1 MYVCMFLY
9 MYVCM
14 FLLSKAEV
22 MYVCTVCV
30 DSLSRGDELH
40 AAGKE
45 EKEGEDDDV
54 IQSTLAIT
62 IHTYIHTRV
71 FHAYSFHPW
80 SGLPTFTTT

>member
-1 MYVCMFLY
+1 MYVC

-14 FLLSKAEV
+14 FLLSQAEV
-22 MYVCTVCV
+22 MYVCMYVCV

-54 IQSTLAIT
+54 IRAL
-62 IHTYIHTRV
+62 
-71 FHAYSFHPW
+71 
-80 SGLPTFTTT
+80 

>member
-1 MYVCMFLY
+1 MY
-9 MYVCM
+9 
-14 FLLSKAEV
+14 
-22 MYVCTVCV
+22 VCV

-62 IHTYIHTRV
+62 IHTYIHTYIHTRV
-71 FHAYSFHPW
+71 FHAYSFHP
-80 SGLPTFTTT
+80 GLAYLPSLPP